1 MGLDMYLEKRTYVKN
16 WSHKSKEEKHT
27 VSVKLGG
34 KARKDI
40 KPKRIS
46 HIVEEVLYW
55 RKANAIHKWFVENV
69 QNGEDDCKEYY
80 VSKEQLEELAEL
92 CEKVV
97 ETKDTK
103 LLKTASGFFFGS
115 TEYDEYYFDDCKRT
129 AKEIREVLKEETPKG
144 SYSGDFYY
152 SSSW

>member
-16 WSHKSKEEKHT
+16 WSHKAKEERHT

-46 HIVEEVLYW
+46 GVVEEILYW
-55 RKANAIHKWFVENV
+55 RKANAIHKWFVENI

-97 ETKDTK
+97 ETKDTS
-103 LLKTASGFFFGS
+103 LLETTSGFFFGG
-115 TEYDEYYFDDCKRT
+115 TEYDEYYFDECKRT
-129 AKEIREVLKEETPKG
+129 AKVIRELLKEETPEG
-144 SYSGDFYY
+144 AFSGDFYY